1 MLDELLYAN
10 FPFVLSQSFHFIS
23 RAAAGTSLWLR
34 ETRMANAME
43 RSEKEQESLREA
55 AQRVLAGT
63 EVRGNHHFSLAVYGD
78 TYPEM
83 LARSGEAAKV
93 IGDMGAVPAMEDRGA
108 FAAYM
113 SQLDGNPDW
122 LKTRPG
128 ELSSRN
134 LTAFV
139 TFDGVPTGSRKGWW
153 GEALIR
159 FVTAHGTVYDFC
171 LHVGE
176 VGHTM
181 VLGRTGRGKTALLT
195 FLATALEKALLAGGT
210 AVYFDKDRGA
220 EPMVRACGGRYLQF
234 RRGGSSG
241 CAPLIVLDDT
251 PENRAFLE
259 FWLASLIMLD
269 GRGPITPDEIRR
281 LSRGVARQMKM
292 RADQRSFEGIREFLG
307 YEDMHGAGARFERW
321 CRGNALGWA
330 FDNTVDEIRTDSPL
344 LGFDLTALFGEPVV
358 CAATA
363 AYLIHRL
370 NGLIDGRRFAVIWDE
385 LRFSLQVPV
394 FAKIIDDFALVLRKK
409 NGVLIIATQEPEHI
423 LYTAEGEPSSVGA
436 SLVSQCVNKFVLP
449 AKTANQKAYREIGLT
464 GPEITAIT
472 EKMP

>member
-1 MLDELLYAN
+1 
-10 FPFVLSQSFHFIS
+10 
-23 RAAAGTSLWLR
+23 
-34 ETRMANAME
+34 
-43 RSEKEQESLREA
+43 
-55 AQRVLAGT
+55 
-63 EVRGNHHFSLAVYGD
+63 
-78 TYPEM
+78 M
-83 LARSGEAAKV
+83 LARSGEAAKI
-93 IGDMGAVPAMEDRGA
+93 IGNMGAVPAMEDRGS
-108 FAAYM
+108 FAAYW

-122 LKTRPG
+122 LRTRPG
-128 ELSSRN
+128 DIGSRN
-134 LTAFV
+134 FSAFAS
-139 TFDGVPTGSRKGWW
+139 FDGVPTGSRKGWW

-171 LHVGE
+171 LHIHD

-195 FLATALEKALLAGGT
+195 FLAIALEKAMVGGGT
-210 AVYFDKDRGA
+210 TVYFDKDRGA

-241 CAPLIVLDDT
+241 CAPLAALDDT

-259 FWLASLIMLD
+259 FWLASLIVLD

-292 RADQRSFEGIREFLG
+292 PADQRSFEGIREFLG

-344 LGFDLTALFGEPVV
+344 LGFDLTALFSEPVV

-423 LYTAEGEPSSVGA
+423 LYTADGEPSSVGA

-464 GPEITAIT
+464 GPEIIAIT
-472 EKMP
+472 EKMPAMEKRTVLLKREDESLVLRFDLTGMDDELAVLSGRLEAMPALDRARAEYGDDPRDFLEPWLAEAKRIAARSAREKEDA